1 MFHEAR
7 APLLLVLLLVGC
19 TSPAQTSQPSA
30 AQLSTTVRLLLQGQV
45 VDGIPCLTDE
55 TPVHHTHVHLQ
66 ILYDGA
72 DVAVPAGI
80 GIGQPWGVDLSGF
93 ITTGYCFAW
102 LHVHDRSGV
111 VHITTPE
118 EKTFTLRQLFEMWGQ
133 PLGPG
138 AALGYHGS
146 LMVLVNGRPVDGD
159 PRAVQLRNL
168 DNIVLELGKPPA
180 VPPPALYDF
189 GSPRM

>member
-1 MFHEAR
+1 MFHELR
-7 APLLLVLLLVGC
+7 ALLLMSLLVAGC
-19 TSPAQTSQPSA
+19 TASASPRPSA
-30 AQLSTTVRLLLQGQV
+30 AQLRTDVRLLLQGEV

-55 TPVHHTHVHLQ
+55 TPVHHSHVHLQ

-72 DVAVPAGI
+72 AVAVPAGI
-80 GIGQPWGVDLSGF
+80 GIGQPWGVDSTGF

-102 LHVHDRSGV
+102 VHVHDTSGV

-118 EKTFTLRQLFEMWGQ
+118 ETTFTLGQLFAVWGQ

-138 AALGYHGS
+138 SALGYQGP
-146 LMVLVNGRPVDGD
+146 LVVLVNGQPADGD
-159 PRAVQLRNL
+159 PRMVRLTNL
-168 DNIVLELGKPPA
+168 ENVVLELGSPPT

-189 GSPRM
+189 GSPRL